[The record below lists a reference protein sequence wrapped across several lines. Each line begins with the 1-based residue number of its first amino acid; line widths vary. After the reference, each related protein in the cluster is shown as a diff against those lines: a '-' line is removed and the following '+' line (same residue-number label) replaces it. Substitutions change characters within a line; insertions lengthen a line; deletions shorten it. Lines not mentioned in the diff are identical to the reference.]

1 MKIASTTT
9 RKGRDGFT
17 LVEASIS
24 TAIAIVVV
32 VGTLNVFISFLRS
45 YNATTL
51 MRITSSRASLALDR
65 MVYGVSGNDGLR
77 EAMAGSSSIVASY
90 ASGGWQLSYSN
101 NNGTAFQYFQYTT
114 NTLSIKDQAGKN
126 ICTNVISS
134 TMNNY
139 TNGCRISVTVSES
152 AGGRTYTNTVSTFVQ
167 FRN

>member
-1 MKIASTTT
+1 MKIAGTTT
-9 RKGRDGFT
+9 RKEPDGFT
-17 LVEASIS
+17 LVEVAIS

-32 VGTLNVFISFLRS
+32 VGTMNVFISFLRS
-45 YNATTL
+45 YNDTTL
-51 MRITSSRASLALDR
+51 MRNTSSHASLALDR
-65 MVYGVSGNDGLR
+65 MVYGVSSNDGLR
-77 EAMAGSSSIVASY
+77 EAMAGSILTNY

-134 TMNNY
+134 MMSNY
-139 TNGCRISVTVSES
+139 TAGCRIWVTVSES
-152 AGGRTYTNTVSTFVQ
+152 AGGRTYANSVSTFVQ